1 MEILNQYTETV
12 TVSNGIGFNPAFF
25 ICLGGLFLFGLLLF
39 LSVKFVW
46 GWAEAFDM
54 LLVVGFV
61 VSLAFSVICFF
72 YSPTPKEVITYQ
84 VTLNDDYS
92 YNQLIEEYDIIEQ
105 EGKILTI
112 REKGWD
118 SLKDGNS

>member
-1 MEILNQYTETV
+1 MEILNQYIETV
-12 TVSNGIGFNPAFF
+12 TISKGVGFNPAFF
-25 ICLGGLFLFGLLLF
+25 ICLGGSLLFGLLLF
-39 LSVKFVW
+39 LSVKFMW
-46 GWAEAFDM
+46 DWPEAFDM

-84 VTLNDDYS
+84 VTLNDNYS

-105 EGKILTI
+105 NGKILTI

-118 SLKDGNS
+118 SLEDGNS